1 MNLFAHF
8 KGDKALWTIILLL
21 MVFSLLPLYSASS
34 NLAYWSGGSL
44 GGLRMLGKHLL
55 FLAAGLGIIY
65 FVHRIPYAQLGN
77 GSVPIFI
84 IVGGLLFYT
93 LLFGVNISNA
103 ARWVQIPN
111 TSFTFQPSALA
122 YVVLPLYLARSVL
135 RIKPEKRR
143 SFGRSFWKLIVPVL
157 ATMALIAPSNLST
170 ALLIGV
176 LSMGVLIMGGYPIKF
191 VLALLGIAVAAF
203 GLYLLLIMAVPGTQN
218 RLATWEARLSQH
230 FGDGPEPY
238 QVKKAK
244 LAIAQGGLLGKG
256 PGKSAHKNFLP
267 QSQSDF
273 IYAVIIEEYGILLGG
288 LLLIGLYLMLLIRCA
303 VIASNAPTPFG
314 TLAAFAMGFVLA
326 IQAFVNLAVAVNLI
340 PVTGQ
345 TLPLL
350 SAGGSSILTTCLAL
364 GVVLSVSRQIAGPET
379 ITEEADAEAP
389 SDTAFGQ
396 MSPSQPENAPT
407 P

>member
-1 MNLFAHF
+1 MTLFAHF

-21 MVFSLLPLYSASS
+21 MIFSLLPLYSASS
-34 NLAYWSGGSL
+34 NLAYWTGGSL

-55 FLAAGLGIIY
+55 FLTAGLGIIY
-65 FVHRIPYAQLGN
+65 FVHRVPYAQLGN

-84 IVGGLLFYT
+84 IVLALLFYT

-103 ARWVQIPN
+103 ARWVKIPN
-111 TSFTFQPSALA
+111 TNFTFQPSTLA
-122 YVVLPLYLARSVL
+122 YVVLPLLLARNVL
-135 RIKPEKRR
+135 KIKPEKRR
-143 SFGRSFWKLIVPVL
+143 SFRKSFVDLIAPIL
-157 ATMALIAPSNLST
+157 ATVALIAPSNLST
-170 ALLIGV
+170 ALLITV
-176 LSMGVLIMGGYPIKF
+176 LSMGVLVMGGYPLKF
-191 VLALLGIAVAAF
+191 VFGLLGIAVGVF
-203 GLYLLLIMAVPGTQN
+203 GLYLLLIMARPDTQN
-218 RLATWEARLSQH
+218 RLATWEARISQH
-230 FGDGPEPY
+230 FGDGPEQY

-244 LAIAQGGLLGKG
+244 MAIAQGGLLGKG

-288 LLLIGLYLMLLIRCA
+288 LVLIGLYLMLLIRCA
-303 VIASNAPTPFG
+303 VIASNAPTRFG

-364 GVVLSVSRQIAGPET
+364 GVVLSVSRQLASPEA
-379 ITEEADAEAP
+379 ISEEADAEAA
-389 SDTAFGQ
+389 SEEAFGQ
-396 MSPSQPENAPT
+396 MSRSQPEKAPT